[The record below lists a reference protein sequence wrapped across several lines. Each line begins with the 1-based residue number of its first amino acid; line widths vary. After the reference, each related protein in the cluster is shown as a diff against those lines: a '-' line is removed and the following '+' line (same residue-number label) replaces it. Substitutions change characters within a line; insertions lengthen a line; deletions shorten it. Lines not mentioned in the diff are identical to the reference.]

1 MSEVRLICEKAREA
15 FLDFSSLGLEGRNAA
30 LEAMAEALDRGAEEI
45 LIANQEDCRDA
56 EEAVKL
62 GNMSR
67 AVFKRLSLDTNKL
80 QSMVNNLY
88 AVRELGDP
96 LGCCDYACCLDDGLA
111 LRRVTCP
118 LGVVAAIFEARPDAI
133 AQIASLCIKSGN
145 AVILKGGK
153 EASRTNR
160 TTARILKEA
169 VALAGVPPGVLQ
181 LLEARE
187 EVRDLLGMD
196 DLVDLIIPRGSN
208 AFVRY
213 IRENTRTPVLGH
225 ADGICHLYV
234 DRAVDRT
241 KSFQTAIAIVLD
253 AKTNYPAACNSVE
266 TILVHEEVAMD
277 FLPLMVS
284 KLRKADVEVRGCS
297 KTCQIV
303 CDLVPTTDDDWDTE
317 FLDLVVSVR
326 VVTDLVDAV
335 RHINRHGSKHT
346 DGIVT
351 EDKITAEKFLNDVD
365 ASSVLWNASTRFA
378 DGYRYGLGAE
388 VGISTEKLHARGPV
402 GLEGLVTYK
411 YQVAGSGHC
420 VNDYMGENARSFQ
433 HVSLSKDTD
442 IFSKGNRVAR

>member
-15 FLDFSSLGLEGRNAA
+15 FLSFSSLGLDVRNVA
-30 LEAMAEALDRGAEEI
+30 LEAMAEALDRGAKE
-45 LIANQEDCRDA
+45 LLAANQEDCRDA
-56 EEAVKL
+56 EEAVSS
-62 GNMSR
+62 GNMSH
-67 AVFKRLSLDTNKL
+67 AVFKRLSLDINKL
-80 QSMVNNLY
+80 QSMVDNLH
-88 AVRELGDP
+88 AVRELDNP
-96 LGCCDYACCLDDGLA
+96 LGSCDYACRLDDGLV

-133 AQIASLCIKSGN
+133 SQIASLCIKSGN

-153 EASRTNR
+153 EALRTNR
-160 TTARILKEA
+160 TTARLLKEA
-169 VALAGVPPGVLQ
+169 VALAGVPSDALQ

-187 EVRDLLGMD
+187 EVRDLLDMD
-196 DLVDLIIPRGSN
+196 DLVDLIVPRGGN

-234 DRAVDRT
+234 DRAVDRFE
-241 KSFQTAIAIVLD
+241 SFQTAIAIVLD

-277 FLPLMVS
+277 FLPLMIS
-284 KLRKADVEVRGCS
+284 ALGKADVEVRGCS

-303 CDLVPTTDDDWDTE
+303 SDLVPATDDDWDTE
-317 FLDLVVSVR
+317 FLDLIVSVR
-326 VVTDLVDAV
+326 IVTDLTDAV
-335 RHINRHGSKHT
+335 GHINQHGSKHT
-346 DGIVT
+346 DGIIT
-351 EDKITAEKFLNDVD
+351 EDKITAERFLNGVD

-411 YQVAGSGHC
+411 YQVVGSGHC
-420 VNDYMGENARSFQ
+420 VNDYMGENARAFQ
-433 HVSLSKDTD
+433 HAPLSKDTD
-442 IFSKGNRVAR
+442 IFSQ